1 MKYNSIIVLI
11 PLILGNKTENDTK
24 DELPVDPR
32 FPAVSDPQC
41 LLYTGITGLLALHL
55 SKPLYKAGLLEIKLL
70 ENFDFIKMIHN
81 EDDLNEQW
89 KYFGPVWQYST
100 CNILCDSLKAGQ
112 KQSNYCKL
120 RRTAIVDDFNKG
132 NKNETQQ
139 KEFKK
144 ILDQGFNIAVL
155 AARALEAKYAFIRHL
170 TDMEFKLIY
179 EEEALQGPDAELA
192 VENAKISLERP
203 EIQFLL
209 KYRPDL
215 VFEVCKEVNEIIM
228 DMMNEVVMS
237 HSDQGP
243 DARRVIF
250 HVVTRLEEIL
260 DDVLAFL
267 ALEERVN
274 DNKLKSEMSEDELGL
289 YEEMKEEFNV
299 KEVKKH
305 ERAELRFKKKLEKLK
320 TEAKKDEKPEKI
332 KVYSLKEM
340 EDYLNNMDFTAGDDG
355 KPLDGPV
362 KNVMDRFEIMFDQE
376 EERRKFAE
384 RRFEYEHEDAKVY
397 TMKEEL

>member
-11 PLILGNKTENDTK
+11 PLILANETETNTEED
-24 DELPVDPR
+24 LPVDPR
-32 FPAVSDPQC
+32 FPAISDPQC

-55 SKPLYKAGLLEIKLL
+55 SKPLHKAGLLDIKLL

-81 EDDLNEQW
+81 EEDFNTQW
-89 KYFGPVWQYST
+89 SYFGPVWQYST
-100 CNILCDSLKAGQ
+100 CNLLCDSLKAGQ
-112 KQSNYCKL
+112 KKSNYCKL
-120 RRTAIVDDFNKG
+120 RRTAIVDEFNKE
-132 NKNETQQ
+132 NKNATHQN
-139 KEFKK
+139 EFKK
-144 ILDQGFNIAVL
+144 ILDQGFNIAVT
-155 AARALEAKYAFIRHL
+155 AAQILEAKFVFARHL
-170 TDMEFKLIY
+170 ADSEFKIIY
-179 EEEALQGPDAELA
+179 NEEPLQGPDAELA
-192 VENAKISLERP
+192 VENAKISLERR

-215 VFEVCKEVNEIIM
+215 VFDVCKEVNEIIM
-228 DMMNEVVMS
+228 NMMNEVVMR
-237 HSDQGP
+237 HSEGP

-250 HVVTRLEEIL
+250 HVVKRLEEIL

-267 ALEERVN
+267 QLEDRFN
-274 DNKLKSEMSEDELGL
+274 DKKLKAEMSEDELGL

-320 TEAKKDEKPEKI
+320 GETKTDKKPEKI
-332 KVYSLKEM
+332 KVYSVKEM
-340 EDYLNNMDFTAGDDG
+340 EDYLNNMDFSVGEDG

-384 RRFEYEHEDAKVY
+384 RRFDYEHDDAKVY